1 MPATRNLR
9 RVRYEYSP
17 LGMSDSVGGSMG
29 TSTGDGLGDELGFNE
44 NGYRDLLSHVPNTT
58 QSFAI
63 PALVLLPASATPL
76 AETVPPLWPV
86 SSDALR
92 SGMRPPTAA
101 PVTTLR
107 TRTARAVAKSPYS
120 RANTTTKFD
129 PALDEVIKN
138 CPAVD
143 VLLGGYATPRSSTHS
158 RGRNHEHVS
167 RPPNA
172 FMVYRSYVW
181 FTKQLDNSTE
191 KNLSCVSK
199 LAAESW
205 KDMSAHAR
213 APFHEVAALAKRKHA
228 DLHPNYKY
236 APSSRSEKPT
246 KKKNVPPPT
255 PKAREKAKAVATPTN
270 DRTVAV
276 ASPLPRRATQAAR
289 RSSDAL
295 ASVVVPTSPV
305 PSAST
310 STASSSSASPPPTPD
325 LEYPY
330 PTPFSPEL
338 GYPCDI
344 DLPGFPSRP
353 RFRAV
358 SPGCIP
364 SCIPSPAISVL
375 ELNVHESLLDSL
387 PDKYEEAASYHD
399 LTPHALPLQL
409 RVPPFDG
416 VDPNGQI
423 VAPPPCQSI
432 DYSCYISGNPDAK
445 LVAPAASSVDHP
457 DAPPLGGCAFSL
469 DPCADIADHTF
480 HSSPSL
486 FDWVNFDTLTLGPG
500 PIADDTAI
508 YIQGD
513 GQGFD
518 PVIASGI
525 Y

>member
-9 RVRYEYSP
+9 RVRYDYSP

-29 TSTGDGLGDELGFNE
+29 TSTGDGLGDELGFNG

-76 AETVPPLWPV
+76 AETVSPLWPV

-172 FMVYRSYVW
+172 FMVFRSYVW
-181 FTKQLDNSTE
+181 FTKQLDNSNE

-199 LAAESW
+199 LAAERW

-246 KKKNVPPPT
+246 KKKNVPPQT

-270 DRTVAV
+270 DSTVAV

-295 ASVVVPTSPV
+295 ASVVPTSPA

-358 SPGCIP
+358 SSGCIP

-399 LTPHALPLQL
+399 LNPHVFLFNEG
-409 RVPPFDG
+409 PPFDG

-423 VAPPPCQSI
+423 VAPPPRQSI
-432 DYSCYISGNPDAK
+432 DYTCFISGNPDAK

-457 DAPPLGGCAFSL
+457 DALPLGGRAFSL

-486 FDWVNFDTLTLGPG
+486 FDWVNFDMLTLGPG

-508 YIQGD
+508 YIQCD

>member
-9 RVRYEYSP
+9 RVCYDYSS

-76 AETVPPLWPV
+76 AETVSPLWPV

-107 TRTARAVAKSPYS
+107 TRAARAVAKSPYS

-158 RGRNHEHVS
+158 RGRDHEHVS

-181 FTKQLDNSTE
+181 FTKQLNNSDE

-205 KDMSAHAR
+205 KDMSTHAR
-213 APFHEVAALAKRKHA
+213 APFHEVAALAKRRHT

-255 PKAREKAKAVATPTN
+255 HKAREKAKAAAATPTN
-270 DRTVAV
+270 DSTAAV

-289 RSSDAL
+289 ISSDAF
-295 ASVVVPTSPV
+295 ASVVPTSPA

-325 LEYPY
+325 FEYPY

-344 DLPGFPSRP
+344 DIPGFPSRP

-358 SPGCIP
+358 SSG
-364 SCIPSPAISVL
+364 CIPSPAISVL
-375 ELNVHESLLDSL
+375 ELNVHDSVLDSL
-387 PDKYEEAASYHD
+387 PDKYAEAASYHD
-399 LTPHALPLQL
+399 LNPHALLFNEG
-409 RVPPFDG
+409 PPFDG

-423 VAPPPCQSI
+423 VAPSRESI
-432 DYSCYISGNPDAK
+432 DYSCFISGNPDAK
-445 LVAPAASSVDHP
+445 LVSPAASSVDHP

-486 FDWVNFDTLTLGPG
+486 FDWVNFDMLTLGPG
-500 PIADDTAI
+500 PVTDDTAI

-513 GQGFD
+513 GQSLD